1 LLQNEGM
8 KHKKLLGEKAHT
20 FSPIHTSRETAER
33 LSSEQREIQYTFP
46 LVDGEGETRSGYFTS
61 KM

>member
-1 LLQNEGM
+1 M

-33 LSSEQREIQYTFP
+33 MSSEQR
-46 LVDGEGETRSGYFTS
+46 GRSNTLS
-61 KM
+61 PW